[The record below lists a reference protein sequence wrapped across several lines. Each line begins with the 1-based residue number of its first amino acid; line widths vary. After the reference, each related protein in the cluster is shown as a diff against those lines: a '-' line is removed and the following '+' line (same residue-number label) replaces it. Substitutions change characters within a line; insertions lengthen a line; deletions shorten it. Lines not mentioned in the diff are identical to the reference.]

1 MDQSRNEKCSCGSGK
16 KYKNCCM
23 EKTSES
29 YLKKNRVK
37 IAIII
42 FSSLLLFSVIDRYV
56 NADPAVWCYECKK
69 YVPENSRGHQTEPP
83 SDN

>member
-1 MDQSRNEKCSCGSGK
+1 MNQSRNEKCSCGSGK

-23 EKTSES
+23 ETTNES

-37 IAIII
+37 IAIIV
-42 FSSLLLFSVIDRYV
+42 FSFLIVISIIDRYV
-56 NADPAVWCYECKK
+56 NSDPVVWCYECGK
-69 YVPENSRGHQTEPP
+69 YVPENSTGHQTEPP